1 MTKPTGISMD
11 IPDPTKKGDKFLV
24 TVKIVNMTRTPVA
37 KLECHGTYDRK
48 TIDAI
53 LNLMGVKLNSRQSR
67 WNIAH
72 RLRFALR
79 PC

>member
-1 MTKPTGISMD
+1 MD

-53 LNLMGVKLNSRQSR
+53 LNLMGVK
-67 WNIAH
+67 
-72 RLRFALR
+72 
-79 PC
+79 

>member
-1 MTKPTGISMD
+1 MNKPAGIRMD

-24 TVKIVNMTRTPVA
+24 TVKVVNMTKTPVS

-53 LNLMGVKLNSRQSR
+53 LNLMGVK
-67 WNIAH
+67 
-72 RLRFALR
+72 
-79 PC
+79 

>member
-11 IPDPTKKGDKFLV
+11 IPDPTKKGEKFLV

-53 LNLMGVKLNSRQSR
+53 LNLMGVK
-67 WNIAH
+67 
-72 RLRFALR
+72 
-79 PC
+79 

>member
-1 MTKPTGISMD
+1 MTKPTGIQMD

-53 LNLMGVKLNSRQSR
+53 LNLMGVK
-67 WNIAH
+67 
-72 RLRFALR
+72 
-79 PC
+79 